1 MQSVDQSMGF
11 IQFSAQARRLTSH
24 QALTASVR
32 AEGLLL
38 GSLQLVGDLIDVR
51 VKGLQQFTGLS
62 RIGVVLH
69 NPA

>member
-24 QALTASVR
+24 QALTASVC

-38 GSLQLVGDLIDVR
+38 GGLQLVGDLVDVR
-51 VKGLQQFTGLS
+51 VQGLQQFARLS
-62 RIGVVLH
+62 RIGVLLH